1 MLSLDNA
8 VVYDNEHFPNATTI
22 TIESLFS
29 DHIHTFEISEF
40 RDDRAMFFEWFD
52 YMARSGTPMIG
63 FNNFGYDYPMLHF
76 IRTHPNCTPSDI
88 YQKNESIIDS
98 PDRFGHI
105 IWDRDQFVPQI
116 DLFKIHHFDNKSK
129 RTTLKAL
136 QVNTRAET
144 VMESK
149 IPFGTILTRQMLDD
163 NIIPYNRHDVSE
175 TKRFAHYSMGA
186 INFRI
191 GLIQQFGTAVLNWN
205 DTKIGE
211 EMLVQRLGEDVCFDR
226 SSGRKEK
233 RQTPRRQIPL
243 SDIIFPYVRFENP
256 EFQRVHQFML
266 AQTLTPEDLSDPDAP
281 IKTKGVFTDLK
292 ADVGGLTFHFGTGG
306 VHASVERQRFIA
318 DGNYALI
325 DIDVEGLYPNV
336 AIVNR
341 LAPAHLGEAF
351 IAEYAK
357 IPDERKL
364 HAKGTY
370 QNAALKL
377 AANGPWGKSNSAFSV
392 FYDPAYAM
400 TIPINGQL
408 MICMLVEQLI
418 KIPTLQLIQANTD
431 GVTYRIKRDYIPQA
445 KAIEDWWQ
453 QHTCLKL
460 EYAEYNGMWIRDV
473 NNYIARDINGKL
485 KQKGAYWHPD
495 PLDYANSIS
504 NASPPCWYK
513 DFNPVVVPR
522 AAVAAIVDGIDPE
535 IYLRTHTDP
544 FDFMCRVKLNRGSE
558 LYWGDE
564 RIQST
569 TRYYVARNGRTL
581 RKISPPPAGFE
592 IGMWKKAPRISS
604 MEYHRVMRE
613 TGYEWDERVCTKSK
627 TKYDNTTTNIE
638 SGWLVQECNS
648 MSSFSFDNVN
658 YDWYLSEVRK
668 LII

>member
-1 MLSLDNA
+1 M
-8 VVYDNEHFPNATTI
+8 
-22 TIESLFS
+22 
-29 DHIHTFEISEF
+29 
-40 RDDRAMFFEWFD
+40 
-52 YMARSGTPMIG
+52 
-63 FNNFGYDYPMLHF
+63 
-76 IRTHPNCTPSDI
+76 
-88 YQKNESIIDS
+88 
-98 PDRFGHI
+98 
-105 IWDRDQFVPQI
+105 
-116 DLFKIHHFDNKSK
+116 
-129 RTTLKAL
+129 
-136 QVNTRAET
+136 
-144 VMESK
+144 
-149 IPFGTILTRQMLDD
+149 
-163 NIIPYNRHDVSE
+163 
-175 TKRFAHYSMGA
+175 
-186 INFRI
+186 
-191 GLIQQFGTAVLNWN
+191 
-205 DTKIGE
+205 
-211 EMLVQRLGEDVCFDR
+211 
-226 SSGRKEK
+226 
-233 RQTPRRQIPL
+233 
-243 SDIIFPYVRFENP
+243 
-256 EFQRVHQFML
+256 
-266 AQTLTPEDLSDPDAP
+266 
-281 IKTKGVFTDLK
+281 
-292 ADVGGLTFHFGTGG
+292 
-306 VHASVERQRFIA
+306 
-318 DGNYALI
+318 
-325 DIDVEGLYPNV
+325 
-336 AIVNR
+336 
-341 LAPAHLGEAF
+341 
-351 IAEYAK
+351 
-357 IPDERKL
+357 
-364 HAKGTY
+364 
-370 QNAALKL
+370 
-377 AANGPWGKSNSAFSV
+377 
-392 FYDPAYAM
+392 
-400 TIPINGQL
+400 
-408 MICMLVEQLI
+408 
-418 KIPTLQLIQANTD
+418 
-431 GVTYRIKRDYIPQA
+431 TYRIKRDYIPQA